1 MQRATFVRSVTR
13 TQHHSIGRSDRGA
26 SRSARTLP
34 GDPRREIFDDHSV
47 VGPCRRSILVDP
59 RSAATT
65 SAVTTAWAPSMFHGN
80 PFSEEFSA
88 VEVVYGIVGIA
99 VVVKFAESVFSVLD
113 EDVVDPPVF
122 VEEPLDVS
130 LPGVV
135 RQVAQEHASGVAVVI
150 S

>member
-1 MQRATFVRSVTR
+1 MCEQCSTENKGKGVLLENE
-13 TQHHSIGRSDRGA
+13 Q
-26 SRSARTLP
+26 
-34 GDPRREIFDDHSV
+34 
-47 VGPCRRSILVDP
+47 ILFQG
-59 RSAATT
+59 T
-65 SAVTTAWAPSMFHGN
+65 
-80 PFSEEFSA
+80 
-88 VEVVYGIVGIA
+88 Y
-99 VVVKFAESVFSVLD
+99 AESVFSVLD